1 LDENGVI
8 PNGPPPSADEQSPDA
23 GTRMDLY
30 DWLQC
35 VVTAVVFGIL
45 IFVFIGRTIGVD
57 GTSMLQTLHD
67 KDRVIMWSLFYKP
80 DRGDIVI
87 IKTKTY
93 DDKPLVKRVIAV
105 GGDTVD
111 IDFEL
116 GEVTVNGVVLDEDY
130 INEPTHNELNFRGPV
145 TVPEGH
151 IFVLGDN
158 RNKSLD
164 SRSDSIGFVD
174 VRNVLG
180 KVLLVIMPG
189 KNEFGLRDWSRVGS
203 VYGDG

>member
-1 LDENGVI
+1 LDGNDVVQDVT
-8 PNGPPPSADEQSPDA
+8 PPSAEGKASSGA
-23 GTRMDLY
+23 RMDLY

-57 GTSMLQTLHD
+57 GTSMLQTLHHE
-67 KDRVIMWSLFYKP
+67 DRVIMWSLLYKP
-80 DRGDIVI
+80 VRGDIVI
-87 IKTKTY
+87 IKTSSY
-93 DDKPLVKRVIAV
+93 GDKPLVKRVIAV

-111 IDFEL
+111 INFDT
-116 GEVTVNGVVLDEDY
+116 GDVTVNGVVLDENY
-130 INEPTHNELNFRGPV
+130 INEPTRNELNFKGPV
-145 TVPEGH
+145 TVPDGH

-158 RNKSLD
+158 RNRSLD
-164 SRSDSIGFVD
+164 SRSDSVGYVD

-180 KVLLVIMPG
+180 KVFAVVLPG

-203 VYGDG
+203 VYGGG